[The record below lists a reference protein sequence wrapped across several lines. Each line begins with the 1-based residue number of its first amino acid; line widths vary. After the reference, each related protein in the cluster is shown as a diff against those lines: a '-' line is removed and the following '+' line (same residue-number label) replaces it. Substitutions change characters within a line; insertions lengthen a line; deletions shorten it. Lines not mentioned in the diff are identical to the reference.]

1 MIPVRRVVPA
11 SILCSIVCAGFM
23 LSNAAFAQSS
33 TASCERG
40 EQASFPLTFTDDM
53 RPVGEAVLNGTAV
66 PVMISTGA
74 AESAV
79 LNKKALDRLG
89 IRVSSSTSSM
99 FPSDE
104 RNPTGVHLV
113 RNISYALLENFS
125 FGSTRKKDALYP
137 VEDFMDDTFGMRV
150 GAGSLLQTDLEI
162 ALDAGYIKSFRPKAC
177 FREHLAY
184 WDPQAVAVPAT
195 ADLWKRDPRVVFAVR
210 IGDKAVPALLSTAT
224 PHSYLPKGTA
234 EWLGLTSGSPGATR
248 EEPLPGH
255 GPDQAVW
262 KVPVSTMSI
271 GALEV
276 KDIDLRLMDLPHSG
290 DILVLGADFLHR
302 HRVYI
307 AMSQMQVYFS
317 PITTPKAVKS
327 GSVKVIAVPG
337 H

>member
-1 MIPVRRVVPA
+1 
-11 SILCSIVCAGFM
+11 M
-23 LSNAAFAQSS
+23 LSNAAFAQSP
-33 TASCERG
+33 TASCELG
-40 EQASFPLTFTDDM
+40 EQASFPLTFTEDM
-53 RPVGEAVLNGTAV
+53 RPVGQAVINGTSV

-79 LNKKALDRLG
+79 LNKKTLDRLG

-104 RNPTGVHLV
+104 RNPTNAHLF
-113 RNISYALLENFS
+113 RTISYALLNDSS

-150 GAGSLLQTDLEI
+150 GAGQLLQTDLEL
-162 ALDAGYIKSFRPKAC
+162 ALDAGYIKSFRPKGC

-184 WDPQAVAVPAT
+184 WDAQAVAVPVT

-210 IGDKAVPALLSTAT
+210 IGDKAIPALLSTAT

-234 EWLGLTSGSPGATR
+234 AWLGLTPGSPGATR
-248 EEPLPGH
+248 EEALPGH
-255 GPDQAVW
+255 APDQAVW
-262 KVPVSTMSI
+262 KVPVPAMSI

-276 KDIDLRLMDLPHSG
+276 KDLDLRLMDLPHSG

-307 AMSQMQVYFS
+307 AMSQMQIYFS
-317 PITTPKAVKS
+317 PISTPRALKR
-327 GSVKVIAVPG
+327 GSVKVVPLPVE
-337 H
+337 